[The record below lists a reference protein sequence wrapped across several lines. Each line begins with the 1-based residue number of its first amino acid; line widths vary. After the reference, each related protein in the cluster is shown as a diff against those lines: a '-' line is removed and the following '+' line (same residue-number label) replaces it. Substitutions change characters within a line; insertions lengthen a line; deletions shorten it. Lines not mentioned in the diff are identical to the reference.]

1 MRSREVPKR
10 KKQPAPS
17 AQVTDLLARVAE
29 LEETLR
35 AIRMG
40 EVDAVLVSGPGG
52 DQVFTLQGAE
62 HPYRLMVETID
73 EGAATLADDGTVL
86 YANRSFAEI
95 FDVAL
100 EKFIG
105 APLNDF
111 VFGEDRAL
119 LAHLIADANI
129 NIVRGEI
136 RLDSHKQRPRTIR
149 LTLSPVREQGV
160 HTICVV
166 ATELTELIETNEA
179 LRVSE
184 VSLRQ
189 LSARLLKLQDEERRR
204 IARDLHDT
212 TGQKIAVL
220 SMTLD
225 RLAKLVDTRKVD
237 VKDALTESRDVVGKI
252 GEEIRTLSYLL
263 HPPLLDECGLASA
276 VLWYAEGFKKRSG
289 IHLNV
294 AIDEELVRFT
304 TDAETALF
312 RVLQE
317 SLTNV
322 HRYSGSPSA
331 EIRIFQSA
339 SKVHLEIV
347 DHGKG
352 VKAGTER
359 PAFAGAPTLGVGIPG
374 MRERIRQLGGQLEV
388 EFSNEGTRVH
398 ASLPVEASA
407 EESVSQST
415 SELFR
420 DKENFQANPRQR
432 SEVRRRILIAD
443 DHEVMRR
450 GVRGLVES
458 QQEWSVCGEA
468 IEGNEAISKT
478 RELHPDLLILDVSMP
493 GVSGIEAALQ
503 ILKDDPNMKILFF
516 TMYDSPQMMRE
527 ISNVGAWGYVA
538 KARAGNDLVDAVR
551 IILDG
556 KKFFPRI
563 LSAS

>member
-1 MRSREVPKR
+1 MRSREVPK
-10 KKQPAPS
+10 KKNPGQS
-17 AQVTDLLARVAE
+17 AQEVIGLRARIAE

-40 EVDAVLVSGPGG
+40 EVDAVLVSGPHG

-73 EGAATLADDGTVL
+73 EGAATLAEDGTVL

-95 FDVAL
+95 FDIPL

-111 VFGEDRAL
+111 VFGEDREL
-119 LAHLIADANI
+119 LAVLIADANL

-136 RLDSHKQRPRTIR
+136 RLDSHRQRPRTIR
-149 LTLSPVREQGV
+149 LTLSPVREQGG

-184 VSLRQ
+184 LSLRQ

-220 SMTLD
+220 SMSLD

-252 GEEIRTLSYLL
+252 GDEIGTLRSLL
-263 HPPLLDECGLASA
+263 NPPLLDECGLASA

-289 IHLNV
+289 IHLSV
-294 AIDEELVRFT
+294 SIDEELVRLT

-359 PAFAGAPTLGVGIPG
+359 SSFAGAPTLGVGIPG
-374 MRERIRQLGGQLEV
+374 MRERIRQLGGQLAV
-388 EFSNEGTRVH
+388 EFSSEGARVYATLPRV
-398 ASLPVEASA
+398 AST
-407 EESVSQST
+407 EESGEQSVG
-415 SELFR
+415 ELFR
-420 DKENFQANPRQR
+420 DTGNFQANPRQR
-432 SEVRRRILIAD
+432 PEVRKRILIAD

-450 GVRGLVES
+450 GLRGLVES
-458 QQEWSVCGEA
+458 QEEWLVCGEA
-468 IEGNEAISKT
+468 IEGNEVISKT

-493 GVSGIEAALQ
+493 GVSGIDAALQ

>member
-1 MRSREVPKR
+1 VPKR
-10 KKQPAPS
+10 KKQPGQAS
-17 AQVTDLLARVAE
+17 QEVSDLQGRVAE

-40 EVDAVLVSGPGG
+40 EVDAVLVSGPQG

-95 FDVAL
+95 FDIPL

-111 VFGEDRAL
+111 VFGEDREL

-136 RLDSHKQRPRTIR
+136 RLDSHRQRPRTIR

-184 VSLRQ
+184 LSLRQ

-225 RLAKLVDTRKVD
+225 RLAKLVDSRKVD
-237 VKDALTESRDVVGKI
+237 VKDALMESRDVVGKI

-289 IHLNV
+289 IHLSV
-294 AIDEELVRFT
+294 SIDEELVRLT

-352 VKAGTER
+352 VKSGMER

-388 EFSNEGTRVH
+388 EFSNEGTRVF
-398 ASLPVEASA
+398 ASLPMGAEQSVE
-407 EESVSQST
+407 QS

-420 DKENFQANPRQR
+420 DKENFQGNGRQR
-432 SEVRRRILIAD
+432 PVVRRRILIAD

-458 QQEWSVCGEA
+458 QEEWSVCGEA

-478 RELHPDLLILDVSMP
+478 KELHPDLLILDVSMP

-563 LSAS
+563 ASAS

>member
-1 MRSREVPKR
+1 VPR
-10 KKQPAPS
+10 KKQPIRS
-17 AQVTDLLARVAE
+17 TQITDLRARIVE

-40 EVDAVLVSGPGG
+40 EVDAVLVSGPHG

-73 EGAATLADDGTVL
+73 EGAATLAEDGTVL

-95 FDVAL
+95 FDIPL

-111 VFGEDRAL
+111 VFGEDREL
-119 LAHLIADANI
+119 LAVLIADANL

-136 RLDSHKQRPRTIR
+136 RLDSHRQRPRTIR
-149 LTLSPVREQGV
+149 LTLSPVREQGG

-184 VSLRQ
+184 LSLRQ

-220 SMTLD
+220 SMSLD
-225 RLAKLVDTRKVD
+225 RLAKLVDTGKVD

-289 IHLNV
+289 IHLSV
-294 AIDEELVRFT
+294 SIDEELVRLT

-331 EIRIFQSA
+331 EIRIFQSP

-352 VKAGTER
+352 VKGGTER
-359 PAFAGAPTLGVGIPG
+359 STFAGAPTLGVGIPG

-388 EFSNEGTRVH
+388 EFSNEGTRVY
-398 ASLPVEASA
+398 ATLPREASA
-407 EESVSQST
+407 EESAEQSSQ
-415 SELFR
+415 LFR

-432 SEVRRRILIAD
+432 PDVRKRILIAD

-458 QQEWSVCGEA
+458 QEEWSVCGEA

-478 RELHPDLLILDVSMP
+478 KELRPDLLILDVSMP
-493 GVSGIEAALQ
+493 GMSGIEAALH
-503 ILKDDPNMKILFF
+503 ILKDEPNTKILFF
-516 TMYDSPQMMRE
+516 TMHDSPQMMRE

-563 LSAS
+563 ASAS

>member
-1 MRSREVPKR
+1 MPKR
-10 KKQPAPS
+10 KKKPARS
-17 AQVTDLLARVAE
+17 TQVTDLHARIAE

-40 EVDAVLVSGPGG
+40 EVDAVLVSGPHG

-95 FDVAL
+95 FDIPL

-111 VFGEDRAL
+111 VFGEDREL
-119 LAHLIADANI
+119 LASLIADANI

-136 RLDSHKQRPRTIR
+136 RLDSHRQRPRTIR
-149 LTLSPVREQGV
+149 LTLSPVREQGG

-184 VSLRQ
+184 LSLRQ

-225 RLAKLVDTRKVD
+225 RLAKLVDTGKVD
-237 VKDALTESRDVVGKI
+237 VKDALTESREVVGKI

-289 IHLNV
+289 IHLSV
-294 AIDEELVRFT
+294 SIDEELVRLT

-331 EIRIFQSA
+331 EIRIFQSP

-352 VKAGTER
+352 VKGGTER
-359 PAFAGAPTLGVGIPG
+359 STFAGAPTLGVGIPG

-388 EFSNEGTRVH
+388 EFSNEGARVY
-398 ASLPVEASA
+398 ATLPRVAA
-407 EESVSQST
+407 TEESGEQSVG
-415 SELFR
+415 ELFR
-420 DKENFQANPRQR
+420 DKENFQANLRQR
-432 SEVRRRILIAD
+432 PDVRKRILIAD

-458 QQEWSVCGEA
+458 QEEWSVCGEA
-468 IEGNEAISKT
+468 IEGNEAVSKT
-478 RELHPDLLILDVSMP
+478 KELRPDLLILDVSMP
-493 GVSGIEAALQ
+493 GMSGIEAAVH
-503 ILKDDPNMKILFF
+503 ILKDDPNTKILFF
-516 TMYDSPQMMRE
+516 TMHDSPQMMRE

-556 KKFFPRI
+556 KKFFPR
-563 LSAS
+563 LASAR

>member
-1 MRSREVPKR
+1 MPKR
-10 KKQPAPS
+10 KKQPARS
-17 AQVTDLLARVAE
+17 TQVTDLHARIAE

-40 EVDAVLVSGPGG
+40 EVDAVLVSGPHG

-95 FDVAL
+95 FDIPL

-111 VFGEDRAL
+111 VFGEDREL
-119 LAHLIADANI
+119 LASLIADANI

-136 RLDSHKQRPRTIR
+136 RLDSHRQRPRTIR
-149 LTLSPVREQGV
+149 LTLSPVREQGG

-184 VSLRQ
+184 LSLRQ

-225 RLAKLVDTRKVD
+225 RLAKLVDTGKVD
-237 VKDALTESRDVVGKI
+237 VKDALTESREVVGKI

-289 IHLNV
+289 IHLSV
-294 AIDEELVRFT
+294 SIDEELVRLT

-331 EIRIFQSA
+331 EIRIFQSP

-352 VKAGTER
+352 VKGGTER
-359 PAFAGAPTLGVGIPG
+359 STFAGAPTLGVGIPG

-388 EFSNEGTRVH
+388 EFSNEGARVYATLPRV
-398 ASLPVEASA
+398 AST
-407 EESVSQST
+407 EESGEQSGG
-415 SELFR
+415 ELFR
-420 DKENFQANPRQR
+420 DKGNFQANLRQR
-432 SEVRRRILIAD
+432 PDVRKRILIAD

-458 QQEWSVCGEA
+458 QEEWAVCGEA
-468 IEGNEAISKT
+468 IEGNEAVSKT
-478 RELHPDLLILDVSMP
+478 KELRPDLLILDVSMP
-493 GVSGIEAALQ
+493 GMSGIEAALH
-503 ILKDDPNMKILFF
+503 ILKDDPNTKILFF
-516 TMYDSPQMMRE
+516 TMHDSPQMMRE

-563 LSAS
+563 ASAR

>member
-1 MRSREVPKR
+1 VPKR
-10 KKQPAPS
+10 QKRPAAP
-17 AQVTDLLARVAE
+17 ARVTDLLARVAE

-95 FDVAL
+95 FDVPL

-111 VFGEDRAL
+111 VFGEDRDL
-119 LAHLIADANI
+119 LAALIADANI

-136 RLDSHKQRPRTIR
+136 RLDSHRQRPRTIR

-184 VSLRQ
+184 LSLRQ

-294 AIDEELVRFT
+294 SIDEELVRLT

-331 EIRIFQSA
+331 DIRIFQSP
-339 SKVHLEIV
+339 SNVHLEIV

-352 VKAGTER
+352 AKAGMER
-359 PAFAGAPTLGVGIPG
+359 SSFAGAPTLGVGIPG

-398 ASLPVEASA
+398 ASLPMEASP
-407 EESVSQST
+407 EEAAAQSGA
-415 SELFR
+415 ELFR
-420 DKENFQANPRQR
+420 DNDDVQAHTRQR
-432 SEVRRRILIAD
+432 PDVRKRILIAD

-458 QQEWSVCGEA
+458 QEEWSVCGEA

-478 RELHPDLLILDVSMP
+478 RELQPDLLILDVSMP
-493 GVSGIEAALQ
+493 GLSGIETALQ
-503 ILKDDPNMKILFF
+503 ILKDDPKIKILFF
-516 TMYDSPQMMRE
+516 TMHDSPQMMRE

-563 LSAS
+563 ASAS

>member
-1 MRSREVPKR
+1 VPKR
-10 KKQPAPS
+10 KRHPGQASKEVSGLQ
-17 AQVTDLLARVAE
+17 ARVAE

-40 EVDAVLVSGPGG
+40 EVDAVLVSGPQG

-95 FDVAL
+95 FDIPL

-111 VFGEDRAL
+111 VFGEDREL
-119 LAHLIADANI
+119 LAQLIADANI

-136 RLDSHKQRPRTIR
+136 RLDSHQQRPRTIR

-184 VSLRQ
+184 LSLRQ

-225 RLAKLVDTRKVD
+225 RLAKLVDAKKVD

-289 IHLNV
+289 IHLGV
-294 AIDEELVRFT
+294 SIDDELVRLT

-322 HRYSGSPSA
+322 HRYSGSPNA
-331 EIRIFQSA
+331 EIRIFQSGN
-339 SKVHLEIV
+339 KVHLEIV

-352 VKAGTER
+352 VKAGTDR
-359 PAFAGAPTLGVGIPG
+359 ASFAGAPTLGVGIPG

-398 ASLPVEASA
+398 ASLPVQGSG
-407 EESVSQST
+407 EEPVEQS

-420 DKENFQANPRQR
+420 DKENFQASARQR
-432 SEVRRRILIAD
+432 PDLRKRILIAD

-450 GVRGLVES
+450 GLRGLVES
-458 QQEWSVCGEA
+458 QEEWSVCGEA

-503 ILKDDPNMKILFF
+503 ILKDDPDMKILFF

-551 IILDG
+551 IIFDG

-563 LSAS
+563 ASAS

>member
-10 KKQPAPS
+10 KKQPGQAS
-17 AQVTDLLARVAE
+17 QEVSDLQGRVAE

-40 EVDAVLVSGPGG
+40 EVDAVLVSGPQG

-95 FDVAL
+95 FDIPL

-111 VFGEDRAL
+111 VFGEDREL

-136 RLDSHKQRPRTIR
+136 RLDSHRQRPRTIR

-184 VSLRQ
+184 LSLRQ

-225 RLAKLVDTRKVD
+225 RLAKLVDSGKVD
-237 VKDALTESRDVVGKI
+237 VKDALMESRDVVGKI

-289 IHLNV
+289 IHLSV
-294 AIDEELVRFT
+294 SIDEELVRLT

-352 VKAGTER
+352 VKSGMER

-388 EFSNEGTRVH
+388 EFSNEGTRVF
-398 ASLPVEASA
+398 ASLPMGAEQSVE
-407 EESVSQST
+407 QS

-420 DKENFQANPRQR
+420 DKENFQGNGRQR
-432 SEVRRRILIAD
+432 PVVRRRILIAD

-458 QQEWSVCGEA
+458 QEEWSVCGEA

-478 RELHPDLLILDVSMP
+478 KELHPDLLILDVSMP

-563 LSAS
+563 ASAS

>member
-1 MRSREVPKR
+1 MRSREVPKEAPKR
-10 KKQPAPS
+10 KKQPVRS
-17 AQVTDLLARVAE
+17 TQVTDLHARIAE

-40 EVDAVLVSGPGG
+40 EVDAVLVSGPHG

-73 EGAATLADDGTVL
+73 EGAPTLAEDGTVL

-95 FDVAL
+95 FDIPL

-111 VFGEDRAL
+111 VFGEDREL
-119 LAHLIADANI
+119 LAVLIADANL

-136 RLDSHKQRPRTIR
+136 RLDSHRQRPRTIR

-184 VSLRQ
+184 LSLRQ

-225 RLAKLVDTRKVD
+225 RLAKLVDSRKVD
-237 VKDALTESRDVVGKI
+237 VKDALTESREVVGKI

-263 HPPLLDECGLASA
+263 HPPLLDQCGLASA

-294 AIDEELVRFT
+294 SIDEELVRLT

-331 EIRIFQSA
+331 EIRIFQSP

-359 PAFAGAPTLGVGIPG
+359 PSFAGFAGAPTLGVGIPG

-388 EFSNEGTRVH
+388 EFSNEGTRVY
-398 ASLPVEASA
+398 ATLPREASA
-407 EESVSQST
+407 ESAEQST
-415 SELFR
+415 SEVFR
-420 DKENFQANPRQR
+420 RAD
-432 SEVRRRILIAD
+432 VRKRILIAD

-450 GVRGLVES
+450 GLRGLVES
-458 QQEWSVCGEA
+458 QEEWSVCGEA
-468 IEGNEAISKT
+468 VEAYEAISKT
-478 RELHPDLLILDVSMP
+478 
-493 GVSGIEAALQ
+493 
-503 ILKDDPNMKILFF
+503 
-516 TMYDSPQMMRE
+516 
-527 ISNVGAWGYVA
+527 
-538 KARAGNDLVDAVR
+538 
-551 IILDG
+551 
-556 KKFFPRI
+556 
-563 LSAS
+563 

>member
-1 MRSREVPKR
+1 LPKR
-10 KKQPAPS
+10 KKQPPAS
-17 AQVTDLLARVAE
+17 AQITDLLARVAE

-40 EVDAVLVSGPGG
+40 EVDAVLVSGPEG

-95 FDVAL
+95 FDVPL

-105 APLNDF
+105 APLNDS
-111 VFGEDRAL
+111 VFGEDREL
-119 LAHLIADANI
+119 LARLIADANS

-136 RLDSHKQRPRTIR
+136 RLDSHRQRPRTIR

-184 VSLRQ
+184 LSLRQ

-225 RLAKLVDTRKVD
+225 RLAKLVDTRKAD
-237 VKDALTESRDVVGKI
+237 IKDALTESRDVVGKI

-289 IHLNV
+289 IHLDV
-294 AIDEELVRFT
+294 SIDEELVRLT

-339 SKVHLEIV
+339 GKVHLDII

-359 PAFAGAPTLGVGIPG
+359 PSFEGAPTLGVGIPG

-398 ASLPVEASA
+398 ASLPVKAST
-407 EESVSQST
+407 EQSFDQSA

-432 SEVRRRILIAD
+432 PDVRKRILIAD
-443 DHEVMRR
+443 GHEVMRR
-450 GVRGLVES
+450 GLRGLVES
-458 QQEWSVCGEA
+458 QEEWLVCGEA

-503 ILKDDPNMKILFF
+503 ILKDDPSIKILFF
-516 TMYDSPQMMRE
+516 TMHDSPQMMRE

-563 LSAS
+563 ASAS

>member
-1 MRSREVPKR
+1 MPKR
-10 KKQPAPS
+10 KKQPS
-17 AQVTDLLARVAE
+17 QSTLVTDLHARVAE

-40 EVDAVLVSGPGG
+40 EVDAVLVSGPQG

-95 FDVAL
+95 FDVPL

-111 VFGEDRAL
+111 VFGEDREL
-119 LAHLIADANI
+119 LATLIADANI

-136 RLDSHKQRPRTIR
+136 RLDSHRQRPRTIR
-149 LTLSPVREQGV
+149 LTLSPVREPGG

-184 VSLRQ
+184 LSLRQ

-220 SMTLD
+220 SMSLD
-225 RLAKLVDTRKVD
+225 RLAKLVDTRKAD
-237 VKDALTESRDVVGKI
+237 VKDALAESRDVVGKI

-294 AIDEELVRFT
+294 SIDEELVRLT

-331 EIRIFQSA
+331 EIRIFQSP

-359 PAFAGAPTLGVGIPG
+359 SSFAGAPTLGVGIPG

-388 EFSNEGTRVH
+388 EFSNEGTRVY
-398 ASLPVEASA
+398 ATLPKEASA
-407 EESVSQST
+407 ESAGQST

-420 DKENFQANPRQR
+420 RPD
-432 SEVRRRILIAD
+432 VRKRILIAD

-450 GVRGLVES
+450 GLRGLVES
-458 QQEWSVCGEA
+458 QEEWSVCGEA
-468 IEGNEAISKT
+468 IEGHEAISKT
-478 RELHPDLLILDVSMP
+478 KELHPDLLILDVSMP
-493 GVSGIEAALQ
+493 GMSGIDAALQ
-503 ILKDDPNMKILFF
+503 ILKDDPNIKILFF
-516 TMYDSPQMMRE
+516 TMHDSPQMMRE

-563 LSAS
+563 ASAS

>member
-1 MRSREVPKR
+1 VPKR
-10 KKQPAPS
+10 KIQPAAS
-17 AQVTDLLARVAE
+17 AQVTDLLNRVAE

-40 EVDAVLVSGPGG
+40 EVDAVLVSGPEG

-95 FDVAL
+95 FDVPL

-111 VFGEDRAL
+111 VFGEDRDL
-119 LAHLIADANI
+119 LARLIADANS

-136 RLDSHKQRPRTIR
+136 RLDSPRQRPRTIR

-184 VSLRQ
+184 LSLRQ

-225 RLAKLVDTRKVD
+225 RLAKLVDTRKAD
-237 VKDALTESRDVVGKI
+237 IKDALTESRDVVGKI

-263 HPPLLDECGLASA
+263 HPPLLDECGLASE

-289 IHLNV
+289 IHLTV
-294 AIDEELVRFT
+294 SIDEELVRLT

-339 SKVHLEIV
+339 GKVHLEIV

-359 PAFAGAPTLGVGIPG
+359 PSFAGAPTLGVGIPG

-407 EESVSQST
+407 EESVDQST

-432 SEVRRRILIAD
+432 PDVRKRILIAD

-450 GVRGLVES
+450 GLRGLVES
-458 QQEWSVCGEA
+458 QDEWLVCGEA

-493 GVSGIEAALQ
+493 GMSGIEAALQ
-503 ILKDDPNMKILFF
+503 ILRDDPSMRILFF
-516 TMYDSPQMMRE
+516 TMHDSPQMMRE

-563 LSAS
+563 ASAS

>member
-1 MRSREVPKR
+1 VPKR
-10 KKQPAPS
+10 KKQPGRAS
-17 AQVTDLLARVAE
+17 QEVSDLQGRVAE

-40 EVDAVLVSGPGG
+40 EVDAVLVSGPQG

-95 FDVAL
+95 FDVPL

-136 RLDSHKQRPRTIR
+136 RLDSHRQRPRTIR

-184 VSLRQ
+184 LSLRQ

-225 RLAKLVDTRKVD
+225 RLAKLVDARKVD
-237 VKDALTESRDVVGKI
+237 VKDALTESREVVGKI

-289 IHLNV
+289 IHLSV
-294 AIDEELVRFT
+294 SIDEELVRLT

-388 EFSNEGTRVH
+388 EFSNEGTRVY
-398 ASLPVEASA
+398 ASLPTEAFT
-407 EESVSQST
+407 EES
-415 SELFR
+415 EPFR
-420 DKENFQANPRQR
+420 DKGNFQANRQR
-432 SEVRRRILIAD
+432 PVVRRRILIAD

-458 QQEWSVCGEA
+458 QEEWSVCGEA

-551 IILDG
+551 IIFDG

-563 LSAS
+563 ASAS

>member
-1 MRSREVPKR
+1 VPKR
-10 KKQPAPS
+10 KKQPGQAS
-17 AQVTDLLARVAE
+17 QEVSDLQGRVAE

-40 EVDAVLVSGPGG
+40 EVDAVLVSGPQG

-95 FDVAL
+95 FDIPL

-111 VFGEDRAL
+111 VFGEDREL

-136 RLDSHKQRPRTIR
+136 RLDSHRQRPRTIR

-184 VSLRQ
+184 LSLRQ

-225 RLAKLVDTRKVD
+225 RLAKLVDSGKVD
-237 VKDALTESRDVVGKI
+237 VKDALMESRDVVGKI

-289 IHLNV
+289 IHLSV
-294 AIDEELVRFT
+294 SIDEELVRLT

-352 VKAGTER
+352 VKSGMER

-388 EFSNEGTRVH
+388 EFSNEGTRVF
-398 ASLPVEASA
+398 ASLPMGAEQSVE
-407 EESVSQST
+407 QS

-420 DKENFQANPRQR
+420 DKENFQGNGRQR
-432 SEVRRRILIAD
+432 PVVRRRILIAD

-458 QQEWSVCGEA
+458 QEEWSVCGEA

-478 RELHPDLLILDVSMP
+478 KELHPDLLILDVSMP

-563 LSAS
+563 ASAS

>member
-1 MRSREVPKR
+1 MRTTAVPKR
-10 KKQPAPS
+10 KKKPAQS
-17 AQVTDLLARVAE
+17 THDVTGLHARIGE

-40 EVDAVLVSGPGG
+40 EVDAVLVSGPQG

-73 EGAATLADDGTVL
+73 EGAATLTDEGTVL

-95 FDVAL
+95 FDVPL

-105 APLNDF
+105 AALNDF
-111 VFGEDRAL
+111 VFGEDRQL
-119 LAHLIADANI
+119 LANLIADANL

-136 RLDSHKQRPRTIR
+136 RLDSHMQRPRTIR

-160 HTICVV
+160 HTVCVV

-184 VSLRQ
+184 LSLRQ

-237 VKDALTESRDVVGKI
+237 VQDALTESRDVVGKI

-289 IHLNV
+289 IHLSV
-294 AIDEELVRFT
+294 SIDEELVRLT

-331 EIRIFQSA
+331 EIHIFQSA
-339 SKVHLEIV
+339 RKVHLEIV

-352 VKAGTER
+352 VKAGTGR
-359 PAFAGAPTLGVGIPG
+359 SFAGAPTLGVGIPG

-407 EESVSQST
+407 EESAG
-415 SELFR
+415 ELFR

-432 SEVRRRILIAD
+432 PDVRKRILIAD

-458 QQEWSVCGEA
+458 QEEWSVCGEA

-493 GVSGIEAALQ
+493 GKSGIEAALQ
-503 ILKDDPNMKILFF
+503 ILKDDPNVKILFF
-516 TMYDSPQMMRE
+516 TMHDSPQMMRE

-563 LSAS
+563 ASAS

>member
-1 MRSREVPKR
+1 MRRRAVPKR
-10 KKQPAPS
+10 KKQPSRAS
-17 AQVTDLLARVAE
+17 QEVSELQGRVAE

-40 EVDAVLVSGPGG
+40 EVDAVLVSGPQG

-62 HPYRLMVETID
+62 HPYRLMVETSD

-95 FDVAL
+95 FDIPL
-100 EKFIG
+100 EKLIG

-111 VFGEDRAL
+111 VFGEDREL

-136 RLDSHKQRPRTIR
+136 RLDNHRQRPRTIR

-184 VSLRQ
+184 LSLRQ

-225 RLAKLVDTRKVD
+225 RLAKLVDTKKAD
-237 VKDALTESRDVVGKI
+237 VKDALAESRDVVGKI
-252 GEEIRTLSYLL
+252 GEELRTLSFFLP
-263 HPPLLDECGLASA
+263 PPLLDECGLASA

-289 IHLNV
+289 IHLSV
-294 AIDEELVRFT
+294 SIDEELVRLT

-359 PAFAGAPTLGVGIPG
+359 PFFAGAPTLGVGIPG

-388 EFSNEGTRVH
+388 EFSNEGTRVY
-398 ASLPVEASA
+398 ATLPREAFA
-407 EESVSQST
+407 EESGEQST

-420 DKENFQANPRQR
+420 RPD
-432 SEVRRRILIAD
+432 VRKRILIAD

-450 GVRGLVES
+450 GLRGLVES
-458 QQEWSVCGEA
+458 QEEWSVCGEA
-468 IEGNEAISKT
+468 IEGHEVISKT
-478 RELHPDLLILDVSMP
+478 KELRPDLLILDVSMP
-493 GVSGIEAALQ
+493 GMSGIEAALE
-503 ILKDDPNMKILFF
+503 ILKDDPSTKILFF
-516 TMYDSPQMMRE
+516 TMHDSPQMMRE
-527 ISNVGAWGYVA
+527 LSNVGAWGYVA

-556 KKFFPRI
+556 KKFFPR
-563 LSAS
+563 LASAS

>member
-10 KKQPAPS
+10 KKQPVRS
-17 AQVTDLLARVAE
+17 AQVSDLHARIAE

-40 EVDAVLVSGPGG
+40 EVDAVLVSGPHG

-95 FDVAL
+95 FDIPL

-111 VFGEDRAL
+111 VFGEDREL
-119 LAHLIADANI
+119 LAVLIADANL

-136 RLDSHKQRPRTIR
+136 RLDSHRQRPRTIR
-149 LTLSPVREQGV
+149 LTLSPVREQGG

-184 VSLRQ
+184 LSLRQ

-225 RLAKLVDTRKVD
+225 RLAKLVDTRKLD
-237 VKDALTESRDVVGKI
+237 VKDALTESRDVVAKI

-289 IHLNV
+289 IHLSV
-294 AIDEELVRFT
+294 SIDEELVRLT
-304 TDAETALF
+304 SDAETALF

-331 EIRIFQSA
+331 EIHIFQSA
-339 SKVHLEIV
+339 RKVHLEIV

-352 VKAGTER
+352 VKHGTER
-359 PAFAGAPTLGVGIPG
+359 ASFAGTPTLGVGIPG
-374 MRERIRQLGGQLEV
+374 MRERIRQLGGQLDV
-388 EFSNEGTRVH
+388 EFSNEGTRVY
-398 ASLPVEASA
+398 ATLPREASA
-407 EESVSQST
+407 EESAEQSSQ
-415 SELFR
+415 LFR
-420 DKENFQANPRQR
+420 DKENFQASPRQHPD
-432 SEVRRRILIAD
+432 VRKRILIAD

-458 QQEWSVCGEA
+458 QEEWSVCGEA

-478 RELHPDLLILDVSMP
+478 KELRPDLLILDVSMP
-493 GVSGIEAALQ
+493 GMSGIEAALQ
-503 ILKDDPNMKILFF
+503 ILKDEPNTRILFF
-516 TMYDSPQMMRE
+516 TMHDSPQMMRE
-527 ISNVGAWGYVA
+527 LSNVGAWGYVA

-563 LSAS
+563 ASAS

>member
-10 KKQPAPS
+10 KKQPGQAS
-17 AQVTDLLARVAE
+17 QEVSDLQGRVAE

-40 EVDAVLVSGPGG
+40 EVDAVLVSGPQG

-95 FDVAL
+95 FDIPL

-111 VFGEDRAL
+111 VFGEDREL

-136 RLDSHKQRPRTIR
+136 RLDSHRQRPRTIR

-184 VSLRQ
+184 LSLRQ

-225 RLAKLVDTRKVD
+225 RLAKLVDSRKVD
-237 VKDALTESRDVVGKI
+237 VKDALMESRDVVGKI

-289 IHLNV
+289 IHLSV
-294 AIDEELVRFT
+294 SIDEELVRLT

-352 VKAGTER
+352 VKSGMER

-388 EFSNEGTRVH
+388 EFSNEGTRVF
-398 ASLPVEASA
+398 ASLPMGAEQSVE
-407 EESVSQST
+407 QS

-420 DKENFQANPRQR
+420 DKENFQGNGRQR
-432 SEVRRRILIAD
+432 PVVRRRILIAD

-458 QQEWSVCGEA
+458 QEEWSVCGEA

-478 RELHPDLLILDVSMP
+478 KELHPDLLILDVSMP

-563 LSAS
+563 ASAS

>member
-1 MRSREVPKR
+1 VPKR
-10 KKQPAPS
+10 KKQPGQS
-17 AQVTDLLARVAE
+17 SRDVTDLQARVAE

-40 EVDAVLVSGPGG
+40 EVDAVLVSGPEG

-95 FDVAL
+95 FDVPL

-105 APLNDF
+105 TPLNDF

-237 VKDALTESRDVVGKI
+237 VKDALIESRDVVGKI

-294 AIDEELVRFT
+294 AIDEELVRLT

-322 HRYSGSPSA
+322 HRYSGSSSA

-352 VKAGTER
+352 VKAGMER

-398 ASLPVEASA
+398 ASLPMEGAA
-407 EESVSQST
+407 EETTLQS

-420 DKENFQANPRQR
+420 DKENFQGNGRKRPV
-432 SEVRRRILIAD
+432 VRRRILIAD

-458 QQEWSVCGEA
+458 QEEWSVCGEA

-563 LSAS
+563 ASAS

>member
-10 KKQPAPS
+10 KKQLAPS
-17 AQVTDLLARVAE
+17 GQVTDLLARVAE

-40 EVDAVLVSGPGG
+40 EVDAVLVSGPQG

-95 FDVAL
+95 FDVPL

-111 VFGEDRAL
+111 VSGEDREL

-136 RLDSHKQRPRTIR
+136 RLDSHRQRPRTIR
-149 LTLSPVREQGV
+149 LALSPVREQGV

-184 VSLRQ
+184 LSLRQ

-289 IHLNV
+289 IHLSV
-294 AIDEELVRFT
+294 SIDEELVRLT

-339 SKVHLEIV
+339 SKVHLEII

-352 VKAGTER
+352 VKAGMER

-388 EFSNEGTRVH
+388 EFSNEGTRVY
-398 ASLPVEASA
+398 ASLPTEAFT
-407 EESVSQST
+407 EES
-415 SELFR
+415 EPFR
-420 DKENFQANPRQR
+420 DKENFQANGRQR
-432 SEVRRRILIAD
+432 PVVRRRILIAD

-458 QQEWSVCGEA
+458 QEEWSVCGEA

-493 GVSGIEAALQ
+493 GVSGIEAARQ

-551 IILDG
+551 IIFDG

-563 LSAS
+563 ASAS

>member
-1 MRSREVPKR
+1 MPKR
-10 KKQPAPS
+10 KKQRAS
-17 AQVTDLLARVAE
+17 AQAADLLARIAE

-40 EVDAVLVSGPGG
+40 EVDAVLVSGPQG

-95 FDVAL
+95 FDTPL

-105 APLNDF
+105 ASLNDF
-111 VFGEDRAL
+111 VFGEDRQL
-119 LAHLIADANI
+119 LANLIADANL

-136 RLDSHKQRPRTIR
+136 RLDIHRQRPRTIR

-184 VSLRQ
+184 LSLRQ

-237 VKDALTESRDVVGKI
+237 VKEALAESRDVVGKI

-289 IHLNV
+289 IHLDV
-294 AIDEELVRFT
+294 SIDDDLVRLT

-331 EIRIFQSA
+331 EIRIFQSGR
-339 SKVHLEIV
+339 KVHLEIV

-359 PAFAGAPTLGVGIPG
+359 SSFAGAPTLGVGIPG

-388 EFSNEGTRVH
+388 EFSNEGTRVY
-398 ASLPVEASA
+398 ASLPTEAYS
-407 EESVSQST
+407 EEPSQSNG
-415 SELFR
+415 ELFR

-432 SEVRRRILIAD
+432 PDVRKRILIAD

-458 QQEWSVCGEA
+458 QEEWSVCGEA

-478 RELHPDLLILDVSMP
+478 RELHPDLLIMDVSMP
-493 GVSGIEAALQ
+493 GMSGIEAALQ
-503 ILKDDPNMKILFF
+503 ILKNDPNVKILFF
-516 TMYDSPQMMRE
+516 TMHDSPQMMRE

-551 IILDG
+551 VILDG

-563 LSAS
+563 ASAN

>member
-1 MRSREVPKR
+1 VPKR
-10 KKQPAPS
+10 KKQLAPS
-17 AQVTDLLARVAE
+17 GQVTDLLARIAE

-40 EVDAVLVSGPGG
+40 EVDAVLVSGPEG

-62 HPYRLMVETID
+62 HPYRLMIETID
-73 EGAATLADDGTVL
+73 EGAASLADDGTVL

-95 FDVAL
+95 FDVPL

-111 VFGEDRAL
+111 VFGEDREL
-119 LAHLIADANI
+119 LATLIADAGI

-136 RLDSHKQRPRTIR
+136 RLDSHRQRPRTIR

-184 VSLRQ
+184 LSLRQ

-225 RLAKLVDTRKVD
+225 RLAKLVDTRKAD
-237 VKDALTESRDVVGKI
+237 VKDALAESRDVVGKI

-289 IHLNV
+289 IHLSV
-294 AIDEELVRFT
+294 SIDEELVRLT

-388 EFSNEGTRVH
+388 EFSNEGTRVY
-398 ASLPVEASA
+398 ASLPTEAFT
-407 EESVSQST
+407 EESGP
-415 SELFR
+415 FR
-420 DKENFQANPRQR
+420 DKENFQVSGRQR
-432 SEVRRRILIAD
+432 PVVRRRILIAD

-458 QQEWSVCGEA
+458 QEEWSVCGEA

-551 IILDG
+551 IIFDG

-563 LSAS
+563 ASAS

>member
-1 MRSREVPKR
+1 VPKR
-10 KKQPAPS
+10 KRHPGQASKEVSGLQ
-17 AQVTDLLARVAE
+17 ARVAE

-40 EVDAVLVSGPGG
+40 EVDAVLVSGPQG

-95 FDVAL
+95 FDIPL

-111 VFGEDRAL
+111 VFGEDREL
-119 LAHLIADANI
+119 LAQLIADANI

-136 RLDSHKQRPRTIR
+136 RLDSHQQRPRTIR

-184 VSLRQ
+184 LSLRQ

-225 RLAKLVDTRKVD
+225 RLAKLVDAKKVD

-289 IHLNV
+289 IHLGV
-294 AIDEELVRFT
+294 SIDDELVRLT

-322 HRYSGSPSA
+322 HRYSGSPNA
-331 EIRIFQSA
+331 EIRIFQSGN
-339 SKVHLEIV
+339 KVHLEIV

-352 VKAGTER
+352 VKAGTDR
-359 PAFAGAPTLGVGIPG
+359 PSFAGAPTLGVGIPG

-398 ASLPVEASA
+398 ASLPVQGSV
-407 EESVSQST
+407 EEPVEQS

-420 DKENFQANPRQR
+420 DKENFQASARQR
-432 SEVRRRILIAD
+432 PDLRKRILIAD

-450 GVRGLVES
+450 GLRGLVES
-458 QQEWSVCGEA
+458 QEEWSVCGEA

-503 ILKDDPNMKILFF
+503 ILKDDPDMKILFF

-551 IILDG
+551 IIFDG

-563 LSAS
+563 ASAS